1 MSAKSQVNKHDET
14 LAKGLK
20 RFNDSWD
27 YASSHWHDKWDR
39 DNKLRNNERVDA
51 QYHGVTDTFVPM
63 VFSTIETMVAALN
76 NANLRIDYKSGN
88 PLRQPSTAPL
98 NALTDEWWEAD
109 QRDLAMEEMYRE
121 FLGTGMAV
129 GMLSWEIDRPH
140 LEHFAMRDAIVDPT
154 IKSPSQLQQPGAYAG
169 RRYLVRRETLDNFEV
184 IDTDEKSKTY
194 MESIK
199 RFKVPEDAKNTKTP
213 DQDDDKSNKELMS
226 GSTLPDAG
234 DQCELIEIWDVDRV
248 VTIMNRKYV
257 IEDIENP
264 YKTRHRTLLKKQLK
278 EQGKENIEN
287 EADLRAKGLVPFFF
301 LRNYRETSLF
311 YAKSEI
317 DAIAKP
323 QELLNDMTNME
334 SDYIIRQLAPQRE
347 LDPTQADFLDLI
359 TNDPDVVYPFKPGT
373 LVPIPP
379 PVLAPNSFQNR
390 MNIKNEMRETTAV
403 DQLAKGI
410 QNVKSTTATEVNTQM
425 EQTSQRIESKARII
439 EKDGLYWL
447 ATIEFR
453 MFQLFVDEP
462 LVVQVKG
469 QDTADLVTQFPDPR
483 TGEMIEL
490 PKGAAVLDPADY
502 QGDWRPSASLEM
514 DAMSKQAEQR
524 KAALE
529 SFEILIQDPTNNLDE
544 IKKRLFPYMFP
555 DLDREDLEAI
565 TTPDPNAAMAGAVD
579 PMGAPMPADPGMA
592 GAVPPPAP
600 GMPPVAPPEAAGAP
614 IDGGVDAEA
623 LMAALS
629 PEDLALLQQE
639 MAKEVQTV

>member
-1 MSAKSQVNKHDET
+1 MAKKSQAVKQHDET
-14 LAKGLK
+14 LKKGLK
-20 RFNDSWD
+20 RFTDSWD
-27 YASSHWHDKWDR
+27 YAANHWHGKWDR
-39 DNKLRNNERVDA
+39 DNKLYNNDRVNA

-109 QRDLAMEEMYRE
+109 QRDLALEEMDRE
-121 FLGTGMAV
+121 FLKTGMAV

-154 IKSPSQLQQPGAYAG
+154 IKNPRQLQEPGAYAG
-169 RRYLVRRETLDNFEV
+169 RRYLVRRETLDSIEV
-184 IDTDEKSKTY
+184 IDTDENSKTY
-194 MESIK
+194 MEAIK
-199 RFKVPEDAKNTKTP
+199 RFKVPDDAKNTDTP
-213 DQDDDKSNKELMS
+213 DLDDDKSNKELMT

-234 DQCELIEIWDVDRV
+234 DQAELLEIWDVDRV

-264 YKTRHRTLLKKQLK
+264 YKARHRTLLKQQQL
-278 EQGKENIEN
+278 EQGKAEE
-287 EADLRAKGLVPFFF
+287 EADKHANLRAKGLVPFFF

-347 LDPTQADFLDLI
+347 LDPAYLDFLDLI
-359 TNDPDVVYPFKPGT
+359 TNDPDVIYPFKPGSLT
-373 LVPIPP
+373 PIQP

-410 QNVKSTTATEVNTQM
+410 QNIKATTATEVNTQM

-439 EKDGLYWL
+439 EKDGLYWM
-447 ATIEFR
+447 AYIEFR
-453 MFQLFVDEP
+453 MFQLYVDEP

-469 QDTADLVTQFPDPR
+469 QDTTELKTSFEDPR
-483 TGEMIEL
+483 TGEVIEL

-502 QGDWRPSASLEM
+502 QGDWRPSVSLEM

-524 KAALE
+524 KASHE
-529 SFEILIQDPTNNLDE
+529 SYQILIQDPTNNLE
-544 IKKRLFPYMFP
+544 EAKKRLYPFMFP
-555 DLDREDLEAI
+555 DLDREDIEAI
-565 TTPDPNAAMAGAVD
+565 TTPDPAQAMGGGVD
-579 PMGAPMPADPGMA
+579 PMAEQPLGPGSSSPAGLE
-592 GAVPPPAP
+592 AP
-600 GMPPVAPPEAAGAP
+600 GTPPEAAGAP
-614 IDGGVDAEA
+614 VDGDVDTEA
-623 LMAALS
+623 LMAALD
-629 PEDLALLQQE
+629 PEDLALLQEE
-639 MAKEVQTV
+639 MAKEGAAA